1 MTKEFLLIFSLF
13 ALVIGPA
20 AAAPPVPASETPLG
34 PSKVKRVFDITRDGG
49 KIGTNSVEIEK
60 QGDATTVKFTTHL
73 SVVVMFVEAYRYD
86 YTATETWNGSQLVS
100 FKSQTN
106 DNGTKHALSVTATAA
121 GDKLG
126 VEVDGKR
133 SEVPHTVLPA
143 TYWSKAFLSTTQ
155 MFDEADG
162 KRLSIKVADLGDE
175 SVTLNG
181 AKHQVR
187 HYQITG
193 DRARDLWFEG
203 DTLVRLKLAG
213 TDGSKIVSDLRP

>member
-1 MTKEFLLIFSLF
+1 MTKKLTLVFSLF
-13 ALVIGPA
+13 ALMIVPA
-20 AAAPPVPASETPLG
+20 AAAPPVPASETPAAVTK
-34 PSKVKRVFDITRDGG
+34 SKRVFDISRDGG
-49 KIGTNSVEIEK
+49 KIGTDTVEIDK
-60 QGDATTVKFTTHL
+60 QGDVTTVKFTTHI
-73 SVVVMFVEAYRYD
+73 SVVIMFIEAYRYD
-86 YTATETWNGSQLVS
+86 HTATETWNGTQLVS

-106 DNGTKHALSVTATAA
+106 DNGKKHSVSATAA
-121 GDKLG
+121 GEKIS
-126 VEVDGKR
+126 VEADGKR
-133 SEVPHTVLPA
+133 SELPRAVIPA
-143 TYWSKAFLSTTQ
+143 TFWSKAFLAATQ

-175 SVTLNG
+175 AVTLNG

>member
-1 MTKEFLLIFSLF
+1 MTKKFLLIFSLF
-13 ALVIGPA
+13 ALVIRPA
-20 AAAPPVPASETPLG
+20 AAAPPVPASEAPGG
-34 PSKVKRVFDITRDGG
+34 PIKVKRVFDITRDGG
-49 KIGTNSVEIEK
+49 KIGTDSVEIEK
-60 QGDATTVKFTTHL
+60 QGDTTTVKFTTHI
-73 SVVVMFVEAYRYD
+73 SVVIMFIEAYHYD
-86 YTATETWNGSQLVS
+86 HSATETWAGTQLVS

-106 DNGTKHALSVTATAA
+106 DNGKKHSVSATAA
-121 GDKLG
+121 SDKLS
-126 VEVDGKR
+126 VEADGKR
-133 SEVPHTVLPA
+133 TDLPRTVVPA
-143 TYWSKAFLSTTQ
+143 TYWSKAFLSATQ

-162 KRLSIKVADLGDE
+162 KRLTIKVADLGDE